1 MSVSGAREV
10 LEGGIRIVKLEFK
23 GNKEF
28 RLGKIS
34 GRCNPSINNS
44 TIVT

>member
-1 MSVSGAREV
+1 MSVNGAREV

-34 GRCNPSINNS
+34 GKFNLSINIS